1 MAKKSKDE
9 LKKSIDESI
18 EDVDKKIQML
28 EDIED
33 SVEQKDVVD
42 KSEFDNLTTKYNELE
57 NKYAE
62 LQTKYKDRFFNN
74 EVTTQ
79 TSEVQDKGLQEIN
92 YVDIKEI

>member
-57 NKYAE
+57 NKYTE

-79 TSEVQDKGLQEIN
+79 TSDVQDKGLQEIN

>member
-42 KSEFDNLTTKYNELE
+42 KSEFDNLTNKYNELE
-57 NKYAE
+57 NKYTE

-79 TSEVQDKGLQEIN
+79 TSDVQDKGLQEIN

>member
-1 MAKKSKDE
+1 MKLSKEE
-9 LKKSIDESI
+9 LKKKIDEKI
-18 EDVDKKIQML
+18 EDNDTKIELL

-42 KSEFDNLTTKYNELE
+42 KSEFDNLTNKYNELE
-57 NKYAE
+57 NKYTE

-79 TSEVQDKGLQEIN
+79 TSDVQDKGLKEIN

>member
-57 NKYAE
+57 NKYTE

-79 TSEVQDKGLQEIN
+79 TSEVQDKGLKEIN